1 MVMMKNYHKKYY
13 QKNKELYKQREQ
25 KRMGKRCHNCDEVC
39 YGYLC
44 MKCTK
49 KIGSR
54 VTQRRNYAI
63 KKRTVKGY

>member
-1 MVMMKNYHKKYY
+1 MVMKKTYHKKYY
-13 QKNKELYKQREQ
+13 QKNKELYKQKEL
-25 KRMGKRCHNCDEVC
+25 KRKGKKCHICNKLC

-44 MKCTK
+44 MECTK

-63 KKRTVKGY
+63 KKRTI